1 LLENASV
8 GALIRVGFFAIGFL
22 TLSGCGRVAQRPAPT
37 AEDVRVAR
45 QAMAISEVSLML
57 RSGYKEQVIIAEIS
71 RRHVPEKPDVK
82 TEAMLLRSGAS
93 PALIQALRNDANVL
107 TRNQKRAYDNLAADR
122 AGRAEQKR
130 AASEDEAPDPIEAE
144 NRERQRKQL
153 LAQQTLQIAR
163 NTEER
168 VEAYDKADRA
178 YKKQKQSLQNQI
190 AIQEA
195 LINRL
200 RSFGQ
205 KEDQLTEHN
214 AKLNRLKEQLRD
226 LKEPMR

>member
-1 LLENASV
+1 V
-8 GALIRVGFFAIGFL
+8 V
-22 TLSGCGRVAQRPAPT
+22 QRPAPT

-57 RSGYKEQVIIAEIS
+57 RSGYKEQIIITEIS
-71 RRHVPEKPDVK
+71 RRRVSEKPDAK

-107 TRNQKRAYDNLAADR
+107 TRNQKRAYDNLAAER
-122 AGRAEQKR
+122 TNRTEQAR
-130 AASEDEAPDPIEAE
+130 LARDDGAPGQVEAE
-144 NRERQRKQL
+144 NQERQRKQL
-153 LAQQTLQIAR
+153 LAQQTLQVAR
-163 NTEER
+163 NTAER
-168 VEAYDKADRA
+168 VEAYDKAERE
-178 YKKQKQSLQNQI
+178 YKKQKQTLQNQI

-205 KEDQLTEHN
+205 TESQLTEHN
-214 AKLNRLKEQLRD
+214 AKLNSLKEQVRD
-226 LKEPMR
+226 LKEPAR

>member
-1 LLENASV
+1 VA
-8 GALIRVGFFAIGFL
+8 ALIRVSCFAIGFL
-22 TLSGCGRVAQRPAPT
+22 TVSGCGRIAQRPEPT
-37 AEDVRVAR
+37 PEDVRVAR
-45 QAMAISEVSLML
+45 QCMAMSEVSLML
-57 RSGYKEQVIIAEIS
+57 RSGYKEQAIIAEIS
-71 RRHVPEKPDVK
+71 RRRVSEKPDAK
-82 TEAMLLRSGAS
+82 TEESLRRSGAS
-93 PALIQALRNDANVL
+93 PVLIQALRKDANVL

-122 AGRAEQKR
+122 TVRTEKERVARD
-130 AASEDEAPDPIEAE
+130 DEASDQIEAE
-144 NRERQRKQL
+144 NQERQRKQL

-168 VEAYDKADRA
+168 VEAYDKAERA

-214 AKLNRLKEQLRD
+214 AKLNAYKEQLRD